1 MSEEGIRLIEKERNK
16 EMDTFYARREKETT
30 VKRDEDRNKFF
41 EKIRNGFGQ
50 NPKVAKYYNHLYSDL
65 AMRERQLEEHL
76 VDIHAREKYLREL
89 EEERRK
95 LQEKEVKNH
104 QTISFIKNQMDERS
118 KMKRELHE
126 RDTLETM
133 HLTDRAVGPY
143 QPDHRV

>member
-1 MSEEGIRLIEKERNK
+1 MKKERNK

-50 NPKVAKYYNHLYSDL
+50 NPKVTEYYNHLYSDL

-104 QTISFIKNQMDERS
+104 QEPDGREEQDE
-118 KMKRELHE
+118 E
-126 RDTLETM
+126 RAP
-133 HLTDRAVGPY
+133 RARHARKEAPDGPRGR
-143 QPDHRV
+143 PLSTR